1 MAEYPVDY
9 TLGTNKEFDYLGT
22 QNPEPRDL
30 GISDVLGL
38 EENRTDYFE
47 DRYGALP
54 PITYNVYQTR
64 SQNTGMSDQ
73 DIQNLYGTSAMPVF
87 EWVKKIQS
95 GQRTYNPQDAF
106 ENDLMEQYK
115 RMNEA
120 GQVPEGMM
128 TPQEIMAQ
136 QALQGSAGQIGQTI
150 GSNIGAGITN
160 PYGTGSTLDK
170 SFAGLMN
177 TGTKTPIEQVR
188 QVSMSNPYNTV
199 PDTTKNYLD
208 QTGLTDNFTEEL
220 FTRDLARA
228 TGNEDAF
235 VEGLKTRTLKPIP
248 KTNTFVPSDKFAETV
263 NPLSGDEITGFP
275 EGYDATR
282 GVQTVSQSTI
292 NPTMGDAFNP
302 FTDAGSSNLM
312 SSGVG
317 AGVNFVGRIAAGQD
331 IDDAAKSAADAGFI
345 QYATTALLTATPLAP
360 FATIIGGVVGGFLG
374 RVICNELMRQ
384 GIMDRKQVV
393 LDYKF
398 TRDYLT
404 PTHVAGY
411 HVWAVWMVKQMR
423 KGRLVKLWSHIAGH
437 RANEIAY
444 IYGERDKPDYLGK
457 LYRKIL
463 EPICWTV
470 GTFCKETDWSILYKK
485 KEI

>member
-1 MAEYPVDY
+1 MAE
-9 TLGTNKEFDYLGT
+9 
-22 QNPEPRDL
+22 QN
-30 GISDVLGL
+30 
-38 EENRTDYFE
+38 
-47 DRYGALP
+47 YGALTGLNLDKIENQGVD

-64 SQNTGMSDQ
+64 SQNTGRSDQ
-73 DIQNLYGTSAMPVF
+73 DIQSLYGTSQMPVF

-160 PYGTGSTLDK
+160 PYAVDQSVIEKGFSG
-170 SFAGLMN
+170 FMN
-177 TGTKTPIEQVR
+177 TGQASPRELVR
-188 QVSMSNPYNTV
+188 NASYANL
-199 PDTTKNYLD
+199 PDNTKNTLVKF
-208 QTGLTDNFTEEL
+208 GLEDEFVSEL
-220 FTRDLARA
+220 ANREVASA
-228 TGNEDAF
+228 TGNLAQFDRGLESGTLVDAGGGNY
-235 VEGLKTRTLKPIP
+235 VP
-248 KTNTFVPSDKFAETV
+248 KTGFSEALKG
-263 NPLSGDEITGFP
+263 NPNPPMYEDEFYQKALSKPT
-275 EGYDATR
+275 
-282 GVQTVSQSTI
+282 TI
-292 NPTMGDAFNP
+292 PADVANPTMGDAFNP
-302 FTDAGSSNLM
+302 FTDAGSSNLV

-384 GIMDRKQVV
+384 GIMDRKQVI

>member
-1 MAEYPVDY
+1 MAE
-9 TLGTNKEFDYLGT
+9 
-22 QNPEPRDL
+22 QN
-30 GISDVLGL
+30 
-38 EENRTDYFE
+38 
-47 DRYGALP
+47 YGALTGLNLDEIENQGID

-64 SQNTGMSDQ
+64 SQNTGKSDQ
-73 DIQNLYGTSAMPVF
+73 DIQSLYGTSQMPVF

-106 ENDLMEQYK
+106 ENDLMEEYK
-115 RMNEA
+115 RMNEQ

-136 QALQGSAGQIGQTI
+136 QALQGTAGQIGTVI
-150 GSNIGAGITN
+150 GKPIGDALVNPAYANMNIGDKLIQGTKNIYSKTPQETLANASKMTAAQREVLRQNPNISYEPQIRSAETAEALGLTTERDAMN
-160 PYGTGSTLDK
+160 PYRVMGKDGKAIDGFYKKDAANKILGKDQPLGT
-170 SFAGLMN
+170 
-177 TGTKTPIEQVR
+177 IEQ
-188 QVSMSNPYNTV
+188 QQ
-199 PDTTKNYLD
+199 L
-208 QTGLTDNFTEEL
+208 
-220 FTRDLARA
+220 
-228 TGNEDAF
+228 
-235 VEGLKTRTLKPIP
+235 
-248 KTNTFVPSDKFAETV
+248 VPSDTV
-263 NPLSGDEITGFP
+263 ELADGSF
-275 EGYDATR
+275 
-282 GVQTVSQSTI
+282 SQSGL
-292 NPTMGDAFNP
+292 NPESTGRTTYRGIDGVELASIQGANPVGYLEGVGDRLNP
-302 FTDAGSSNLM
+302 FTDAGASNFSSAA
-312 SSGVG
+312 S
-317 AGVNFVGRIAAGQD
+317 AGLFNFGFRVAAGQD
-331 IDDAAKSAADAGFI
+331 IDDAAKSAADAGAI
-345 QYATTALLTATPLAP
+345 TYLTTALLTATPLAP
-360 FATIIGGVVGGFLG
+360 FATIIGGVVGGFVG

-384 GIMDRKQVV
+384 GIMDRKQVI

>member
-1 MAEYPVDY
+1 MAEPV
-9 TLGTNKEFDYLGT
+9 
-22 QNPEPRDL
+22 
-30 GISDVLGL
+30 
-38 EENRTDYFE
+38 
-47 DRYGALP
+47 YGAFGNILNLDDEGVD
-54 PITYNVYQTR
+54 PIVYNVYQTQ
-64 SQNTGMSDQ
+64 SQKTGMSDQ
-73 DIQNLYGTSAMPVF
+73 DIQNLYGTSQMPVF
-87 EWVKKIQS
+87 EWVKKIQT

-106 ENDLMEQYK
+106 ERDLMEEYE
-115 RMNEA
+115 RLNEA
-120 GQVPEGMM
+120 GQVPSGFM

-136 QALQGSAGQIGQTI
+136 QALQGSAGQLGMSV
-150 GSNIGAGITN
+150 GKSIGAELTN
-160 PYGTGSTLDK
+160 PYATGDTFDK
-170 SFAGLMN
+170 ITSGLMKTGQDTAIETIN
-177 TGTKTPIEQVR
+177 PLRFSELSNPAKDSLISSGLRDNYVPELATREAAAASGNLAQYDRGLETGTLIDRGGVK
-188 QVSMSNPYNTV
+188 V
-199 PDTTKNYLD
+199 P
-208 QTGLTDNFTEEL
+208 TDGFG
-220 FTRDLARA
+220 RARNA
-228 TGNEDAF
+228 SF
-235 VEGLKTRTLKPIP
+235 
-248 KTNTFVPSDKFAETV
+248 
-263 NPLSGDEITGFP
+263 GDEATGFP
-275 EGYDATR
+275 EGFDPTLDSAEALKPIT
-282 GVQTVSQSTI
+282 TVPEVSRLGTV
-292 NPTMGDAFNP
+292 TDRLNP
-302 FTDAGSSNLM
+302 FTDAGSQNLV

-331 IDDAAKSAADAGFI
+331 IDDAARSAADAGVI
-345 QYATTALLTATPLAP
+345 QYATTALLAATPLAP

-384 GIMDRKQVV
+384 GIMDRKQVI

-470 GTFCKETDWSILYKK
+470 GTFCKETDWSILYRK

>member
-1 MAEYPVDY
+1 MAEK
-9 TLGTNKEFDYLGT
+9 N
-22 QNPEPRDL
+22 
-30 GISDVLGL
+30 
-38 EENRTDYFE
+38 
-47 DRYGALP
+47 YGALTGLNLDKIENQGVD

-64 SQNTGMSDQ
+64 SQNTGRSDQ
-73 DIQNLYGTSAMPVF
+73 DIQSLYGTSQMPVF

-136 QALQGSAGQIGQTI
+136 QALQGTAGQIGTAIGKPIGDALLNPVYSDMSIGEKLIQGTKNIYTDTPQEALRKASELTAKQQTFLKQNPDVVYQPEFKDPNTAKI
-150 GSNIGAGITN
+150 FGLDDELITLENTNTMKDVGLGKVSAKDNFSSGFMKKDTLDSLKSGTSGMDVSDVELAKTSLQTPPSSELSLSEPISGSSISQAADLGFQKQFGNYVDDVGDRLNPFGESGAGASN
-160 PYGTGSTLDK
+160 FS
-170 SFAGLMN
+170 SAAGAS
-177 TGTKTPIEQVR
+177 VF
-188 QVSMSNPYNTV
+188 
-199 PDTTKNYLD
+199 
-208 QTGLTDNFTEEL
+208 NF
-220 FTRDLARA
+220 
-228 TGNEDAF
+228 
-235 VEGLKTRTLKPIP
+235 
-248 KTNTFVPSDKFAETV
+248 
-263 NPLSGDEITGFP
+263 GF
-275 EGYDATR
+275 R
-282 GVQTVSQSTI
+282 V
-292 NPTMGDAFNP
+292 
-302 FTDAGSSNLM
+302 
-312 SSGVG
+312 
-317 AGVNFVGRIAAGQD
+317 AAGQD
-331 IDDAAKSAADAGFI
+331 IDDAAKSAADAGAVT
-345 QYATTALLTATPLAP
+345 YLTTALLTATPLAP
-360 FATIIGGVVGGFLG
+360 FATIIGGVVGGFVG

-423 KGRLVKLWSHIAGH
+423 KGRFVKLWAHIAGH

>member
-1 MAEYPVDY
+1 MAE
-9 TLGTNKEFDYLGT
+9 
-22 QNPEPRDL
+22 QN
-30 GISDVLGL
+30 
-38 EENRTDYFE
+38 
-47 DRYGALP
+47 YGALTGLNLDKIENRGVD

-73 DIQNLYGTSAMPVF
+73 DIQSLYGTSQMPVF

-95 GQRTYNPQDAF
+95 GQRTYNPQDAY
-106 ENDLMEQYK
+106 ENDLMEEYK
-115 RMNEA
+115 RMNEQ

-160 PYGTGSTLDK
+160 PYAVDQSVIEKGFSG
-170 SFAGLMN
+170 FMN
-177 TGTKTPIEQVR
+177 TGQASPRELVR
-188 QVSMSNPYNTV
+188 NASYANL
-199 PDTTKNYLD
+199 PDNTKNTLVKF
-208 QTGLTDNFTEEL
+208 GLEDEFVSEL
-220 FTRDLARA
+220 ANREVASA
-228 TGNEDAF
+228 TGNLAQFDRGLESGTLVDAGGGNY
-235 VEGLKTRTLKPIP
+235 VP
-248 KTNTFVPSDKFAETV
+248 KTGFSEALKG
-263 NPLSGDEITGFP
+263 NPNPPMYEDEFYQKALSKPT
-275 EGYDATR
+275 
-282 GVQTVSQSTI
+282 TI
-292 NPTMGDAFNP
+292 PTDVANPTMGDAFNP

-384 GIMDRKQVV
+384 GIMDRKQVI

>member
-1 MAEYPVDY
+1 MYED
-9 TLGTNKEFDYLGT
+9 EFYQKALSKPTTIPTDVA
-22 QNPEPRDL
+22 NP
-30 GISDVLGL
+30 
-38 EENRTDYFE
+38 
-47 DRYGALP
+47 
-54 PITYNVYQTR
+54 
-64 SQNTGMSDQ
+64 
-73 DIQNLYGTSAMPVF
+73 
-87 EWVKKIQS
+87 K
-95 GQRTYNPQDAF
+95 
-106 ENDLMEQYK
+106 
-115 RMNEA
+115 
-120 GQVPEGMM
+120 
-128 TPQEIMAQ
+128 
-136 QALQGSAGQIGQTI
+136 
-150 GSNIGAGITN
+150 
-160 PYGTGSTLDK
+160 
-170 SFAGLMN
+170 
-177 TGTKTPIEQVR
+177 
-188 QVSMSNPYNTV
+188 
-199 PDTTKNYLD
+199 
-208 QTGLTDNFTEEL
+208 
-220 FTRDLARA
+220 
-228 TGNEDAF
+228 
-235 VEGLKTRTLKPIP
+235 
-248 KTNTFVPSDKFAETV
+248 
-263 NPLSGDEITGFP
+263 
-275 EGYDATR
+275 
-282 GVQTVSQSTI
+282 
-292 NPTMGDAFNP
+292 MGDAFNP

-384 GIMDRKQVV
+384 GIMDRKQVI

-411 HVWAVWMVKQMR
+411 YVWAVWMVKQMR